1 MIVAT
6 TLATFGIN
14 PVPVSLLHQV
24 VVNYVAM
31 TPEGRIF
38 ENSLEKTPYDIRV
51 GAGAVVPGLDEGL
64 LSMKVRGA
72 MACGKPHCTRYSQ
85 AAKSQHT

>member
-1 MIVAT
+1 
-6 TLATFGIN
+6 
-14 PVPVSLLHQV
+14 VSLLRQV

-51 GAGAVVPGLDEGL
+51 GSGQVLPGLDEGL
-64 LSMKVRGA
+64 LSMKVRLL
-72 MACGKPHCTRYSQ
+72 Q
-85 AAKSQHT
+85 QHLGSGHLLWL